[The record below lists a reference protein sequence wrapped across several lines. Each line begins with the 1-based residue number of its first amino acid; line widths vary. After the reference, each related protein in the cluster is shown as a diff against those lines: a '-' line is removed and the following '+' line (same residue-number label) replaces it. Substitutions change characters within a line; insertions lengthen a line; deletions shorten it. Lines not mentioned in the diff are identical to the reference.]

1 MNKTTRLLLLSATA
15 LALLVVACSGSDPTS
30 TPAPTATPVPT
41 ATVPP
46 SPTATPKPTAT
57 PSATATPEPTL
68 ATDLFL
74 EVITPEDGSVVSQET
89 IVIEGITTPDA
100 VVSIDGETIGVNA
113 QGEFSVEVSLQEGPN
128 IIEVA
133 ASNLTGEQESTLLS
147 VFYIL

>member
-1 MNKTTRLLLLSATA
+1 MNKTSHLLIMAA
-15 LALLVVACSGSDPTS
+15 LALLVVACSGSDPTA

-46 SPTATPKPTAT
+46 SPTATSEPTAT

-68 ATDLFL
+68 ATELFL

-100 VVSIDGETIGVNA
+100 VVSIDGETVGVNA

-128 IIEVA
+128 LIEVA
-133 ASNLTGEQESTLLS
+133 ASNLTGGQESTLLS